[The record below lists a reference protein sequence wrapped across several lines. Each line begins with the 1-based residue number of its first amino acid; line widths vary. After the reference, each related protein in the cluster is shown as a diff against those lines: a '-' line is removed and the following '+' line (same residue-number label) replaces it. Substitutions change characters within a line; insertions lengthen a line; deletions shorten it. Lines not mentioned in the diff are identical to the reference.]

1 MMDGIING
9 KAGPRP
15 VKVRTNESPKKGQD
29 RGRAASWRPMS
40 LVQWRG
46 SVKICSVIDR
56 ATEEAELSKPDPE
69 RKQS

>member
-1 MMDGIING
+1 MDGIVND

-15 VKVRTNESPKKGQD
+15 VKVRTNESPTKGQD
-29 RGRAASWRPMS
+29 RGRAASWRPTS

-46 SVKICSVIDR
+46 SVKIFSVIDR
-56 ATEEAELSKPDPE
+56 ATEEAEPSKPDPE